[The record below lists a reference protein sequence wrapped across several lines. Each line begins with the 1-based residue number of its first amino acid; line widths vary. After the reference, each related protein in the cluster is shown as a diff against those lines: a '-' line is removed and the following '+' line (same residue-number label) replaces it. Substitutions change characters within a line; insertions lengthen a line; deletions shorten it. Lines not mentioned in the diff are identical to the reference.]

1 MFEIE
6 VDDSIESLEKS
17 SKCDILFAS
26 YQLVSEGTDIPTLNT
41 LIMTTPKKQIQQVVG
56 RILRSKTEFTPLILD
71 IVDSSFS
78 NSLPFLDFSNFS
90 FLSKISLII
99 WTIFITVGI
108 WRSAEDYK
116 GSIIWILAT
125 FLFLSYRV
133 FSLRLIFFG

>member
-1 MFEIE
+1 MQKIINNFWNGKITLWRSYWLVGELLNALFILAVNYIEIY
-6 VDDSIESLEKS
+6 I
-17 SKCDILFAS
+17 FRNN
-26 YQLVSEGTDIPTLNT
+26 Q
-41 LIMTTPKKQIQQVVG
+41 
-56 RILRSKTEFTPLILD
+56 
-71 IVDSSFS
+71 FS

-108 WRSAEDYK
+108 WRSAEKYR
-116 GSIIWILAT
+116 GSIVWIIAT